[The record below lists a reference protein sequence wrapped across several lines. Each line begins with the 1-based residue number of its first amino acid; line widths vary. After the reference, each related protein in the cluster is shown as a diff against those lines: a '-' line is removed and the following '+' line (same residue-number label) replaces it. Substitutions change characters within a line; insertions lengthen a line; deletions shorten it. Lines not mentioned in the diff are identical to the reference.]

1 MFVFAETFIE
11 SVQQF
16 ENMFSATVDVRIL
29 AAKT

>member
-11 SVQQF
+11 YLQQF

-29 AAKT
+29 AAQA